1 MKESNNEIIQ
11 LKFEENHKKQLFLEC
26 LNTSNS
32 LYYLEK
38 EDIINLSICSK
49 KINSYVNEK
58 SFLLRKLLIS
68 SQTQ

>member
-1 MKESNNEIIQ
+1 MKEKNEIIK
-11 LKFEENHKKQLFLEC
+11 LKLEEKNKKQLFLEC

-58 SFLLRKLLIS
+58 YFLLRNLLIS